1 MLRRWMSIAW
11 ILLITLHM
19 TSQVYAC
26 PVCGVG
32 RDGTTSAYLM
42 TAALMS
48 LVPLVMAGAIV
59 YYLVRQAKHDS
70 GRSPERPFH
79 RQSWR
84 KPVPSR
90 STGSGP
96 VMPT

>member
-1 MLRRWMSIAW
+1 MLRRRISPVWL
-11 ILLITLHM
+11 LLITLLT
-19 TSQVYAC
+19 TSQAYAC

-59 YYLVRQAKHDS
+59 YYLVRRAKHDS
-70 GRSPERPFH
+70 GR
-79 RQSWR
+79 
-84 KPVPSR
+84 
-90 STGSGP
+90 
-96 VMPT
+96 

>member
-1 MLRRWMSIAW
+1 MLRRRISPVW
-11 ILLITLHM
+11 LFLITLLT
-19 TSQVYAC
+19 TSQAYTC

-70 GRSPERPFH
+70 GR
-79 RQSWR
+79 
-84 KPVPSR
+84 
-90 STGSGP
+90 
-96 VMPT
+96 